1 MPCLGLCA
9 SRDVLSSVSWD
20 AFAKDALVEDDS
32 IPTRLERAGTTRAR
46 LRKRH
51 AVGETTRETRVK
63 TLGSEAKTEA
73 AMRAIEASMDG
84 TLLFAELD
92 EDAKARVADAM
103 TPTWID
109 EGSVVVEQGCETC
122 EYYYVI
128 EIGEARVMKTAG
140 GARNDRVCR
149 TIRRGPRRRGG
160 GRRADARCT
169 IRRRRGRWRRS
180 DREEGLGSW
189 RCCIRVRD
197 RRRWW
202 RTRR

>member
-73 AMRAIEASMDG
+73 AMRAIEASMDRN
-84 TLLFAELD
+84 LLFAELD

-128 EIGEARVMKTAG
+128 EIGEARVMKNAG

-160 GRRADARCT
+160 GRGADARRT

-180 DREEGLGSW
+180 DREGDLGSW